1 MKCSFSDSPVML
13 AEEAG
18 DEVLELAFVARAKG
32 VRIGKWGGQDFT
44 LAALTAKSRPAL
56 FCTVQARKRNS
67 TNFLTRGDRADAQG
81 LAGAARSG
89 SDLWQKRVQK
99 LHQKLDQRS
108 GRFCDFSILII

>member
-1 MKCSFSDSPVML
+1 MKCSFSDPPAML

-32 VRIGKWGGQDFT
+32 VRIGKWGGHDFT
-44 LAALTAKSRPAL
+44 LAALTANSRPAL

-89 SDLWQKRVQK
+89 ADLWQKRAQKPRQK
-99 LHQKLDQRS
+99 LTQRS